1 MTQTPA
7 LTFYTSFTGG
17 TLARLATA
25 AGLPAV
31 SEPLDAIETET
42 QKGPAFFWAT
52 AEAVSPAFAAA
63 QRMEDVDPA
72 QVCEDAAAFGRRLC
86 RHAEGR
92 PALLAASLVPAL
104 PGRGLGPL
112 ELTHE
117 AGLKRLL
124 MQMNL
129 TLADT
134 LAGSSVLLLDAER
147 WLAAA
152 GPQAYQPKHWYVA
165 KIPFSDGVFRAA
177 ITDLT
182 ATRRAQRGEAR
193 KIILT
198 DLDDTLWGGILGE
211 VGWEKLRL
219 GGHDYIGEM
228 HQDIQRAL
236 KAWSNTGV
244 QLAILSK
251 NDEQNALEALAS
263 HPEMILKESDFA
275 GWRIDWND
283 KAANLQSLLSEL
295 RLGLESA
302 VFIDDNPVE
311 RDRIRQT
318 FPQVFVPDLPADK
331 TQWPG
336 LIRNLDLFDRAALSD
351 EDRARSRMYQAERA
365 RNQDAVKTAGQMESR
380 EDWLRSLEMQVT
392 ASPLNGTDMQRA
404 VQLLNKTN
412 QMNLTTRRLSEE
424 ELKAWLNEPG
434 REFWTF
440 RVADKFG
447 DTGLT
452 GLLGLEV
459 LAETALIT
467 DFVMSCR
474 VIGRQVENVLLAHAY
489 TRARASGAVKL
500 EAKLLET
507 ERNTPCLEFFQKDA
521 GFQEEAGRVFTWD
534 MGTPYA
540 VPSTIGFSF
549 QEGEAEKLLTET
561 RL

>member
-25 AGLPAV
+25 AGLAAA

-42 QKGPAFFWAT
+42 QKGPAFLWAT

-63 QRMEDVDPA
+63 QRMEEISA
-72 QVCEDAAAFGRRLC
+72 TQACEDAAAFGRRL
-86 RHAEGR
+86 RRLAEGR
-92 PALLAASLVPAL
+92 PALLAASLVPAF
-104 PGRGLGPL
+104 PARGLGPL

-134 LAGSSVLLLDAER
+134 LAGSGVLLFDAER
-147 WLAAA
+147 WLTAA
-152 GPQAYQPKHWYVA
+152 GSQAYQPKHWYVA
-165 KIPFSDGVFRAA
+165 KIPFSDSVFHAA
-177 ITDLT
+177 IADL
-182 ATRRAQRGEAR
+182 AAARRAQRGEAR
-193 KIILT
+193 KIIIT
-198 DLDDTLWGGILGE
+198 DLDDTLWGGVLGE

-228 HQDIQRAL
+228 HQDLQRAL

-311 RDRIRQT
+311 QDRIRQT

-331 TQWPG
+331 AQWPG
-336 LIRNLDLFDRAALSD
+336 LIRNLDLFDRAVLSD
-351 EDRARSRMYQAERA
+351 EDRARSHMYQAERA
-365 RNQDAVKTAGQMESR
+365 RNQDAVKTAGKTESR
-380 EDWLRSLEMQVT
+380 EDWLRSLEMQVA

-412 QMNLTTRRLSEE
+412 QMNLATRRLSEE
-424 ELKAWLNEPG
+424 ELRAWLNEPG

-447 DTGLT
+447 ESGLT
-452 GLLGLEV
+452 GLLGLEISG
-459 LAETALIT
+459 ETALIT

-489 TRARASGAVKL
+489 ARAKAQGATELKA
-500 EAKLLET
+500 ELLET
-507 ERNTPCLEFFQKDA
+507 QRNTPCLEFFQKDA
-521 GFQEEAGRVFTWD
+521 GFVEEAGRVFTWN
-534 MGTPYA
+534 MATPYA
-540 VPSTIGFSF
+540 APSAISFSVPENETGKPPA
-549 QEGEAEKLLTET
+549 EA